1 MLEEIRIQGLG
12 VIDDAVLDL
21 DAGLTVVT
29 GETGAGKT
37 MVVTGLSL
45 LLGGRADAGLVRRQ
59 TERAVVEGRLRLD
72 PGSAAARRAVEAG
85 AQLDDDTLIVMRTI
99 ARDGRSRA
107 YAGGAGVPAGV
118 LGELAD
124 ELVALH
130 GQSDQM
136 RLLRPSRQREI
147 LDRYA
152 GSAVQEPLAAYRVR
166 YSRLAEVDAELS
178 SLVARA
184 RDRAQEADL
193 LRFGLAEIE
202 AADPQPGEDKAL
214 SVEEDRLAHA
224 DSLRAAASLAQSA
237 LTGDEDVAGA
247 PVDALSQVASARK
260 ALDAAGVHDPELAG
274 VADRLAEAA
283 ALLADAGSDLASY
296 AAGVDTDPARLQAI
310 GDRRAVLGA
319 LTRKYGDTI
328 DDVLAWSRRSAI
340 RLAELD
346 GSDDT
351 IGALRSERQQL
362 TTELARLA
370 HEVSSARTAAAE
382 LLGRAVTAELAA
394 LAMPHA
400 VLTADVAQTE
410 VRASETPGRATRGER
425 KSDRGRPVEPD
436 QSATATASAAGHG
449 AEGDP
454 DGQRALLVGGRWLAY
469 GAHGVDEVE
478 LRLQPHQG
486 APARAVQRGASGGE
500 LSRVMLAVEVVFAG
514 VDGVPTFVFD
524 EVDAGVGGRAAVEI
538 GRRLAR
544 LAANAQVVVVTH
556 LPQVAAFADRHYV
569 VRKSDDGS
577 VTRSG
582 LTWLDDEGR
591 VSELARMLAG
601 LDGSASARAH
611 AEELLATAAEA
622 RADAAKSPA
631 ANKRAVAAT
640 ATRRPAQSVTEK
652 SSATATSSPTA
663 SSSVARKSS
672 AVRKPSAAGKR
683 TSSAEPVNSSSAKT
697 SASAAD
703 VDEDGRSTEA
713 NRSTE
718 DESTKGMS
726 AKGIRPTKASRTNAT
741 DGRAVASEEK
751 QPRSAAKATRGSAK
765 QAEVAADTKV
775 GEDAAGSRSKRA
787 TKASRSRRGSG

>member
-1 MLEEIRIQGLG
+1 MLEEIRIHGLG

-72 PGSAAARRAVEAG
+72 SGSAAARRAVEAG
-85 AQLDDDTLIVMRTI
+85 AQLEDDTLIVMRTI

-118 LGELAD
+118 LAELAE

-130 GQSDQM
+130 GQSDQL

-152 GSAVQEPLAAYRVR
+152 GSAVQEPLAAYRIR

-202 AADPQPGEDKAL
+202 SADPQPGEDKAL
-214 SVEEDRLAHA
+214 TVEEDRLAHA
-224 DSLRAAASLAQSA
+224 DSLRAAASLAQTA
-237 LTGDEDVAGA
+237 LTGDEDLAGA

-260 ALDAAGVHDPELAG
+260 ALDTAGMHDPELAG

-319 LTRKYGDTI
+319 LTRKYGETI
-328 DDVLAWSRRSAI
+328 DDVLAWARRSAI

-351 IGALRSERQQL
+351 IGALRAERQEL
-362 TTELARLA
+362 TTELGMLA
-370 HEVSSARTAAAE
+370 HEVSSARMAAAE
-382 LLGRAVTAELAA
+382 RLGSAVTAELGD

-400 VLTADVAQTE
+400 ELTADVAQTE
-410 VRASETPGRATRGER
+410 VRTAEVSEPASAGER
-425 KSDRGRPVEPD
+425 KPNRGRRVESAHPD
-436 QSATATASAAGHG
+436 TATTAGHG
-449 AEGDP
+449 TGGETED
-454 DGQRALLVGGRWLAY
+454 QRALLVDGRWLAY

-478 LRLQPHQG
+478 LRLRPHPG

-544 LAANAQVVVVTH
+544 LAANSQVVVVTH

-591 VSELARMLAG
+591 VAELARMLAG

-622 RADAAKSPA
+622 RRDAAGSRSGRKKAVA
-631 ANKRAVAAT
+631 AAAGRKAAT
-640 ATRRPAQSVTEK
+640 ATTGERTSPVAPRNAASAK
-652 SSATATSSPTA
+652 SA
-663 SSSVARKSS
+663 K
-672 AVRKPSAAGKR
+672 AVREDSKDAAVVGGDPE
-683 TSSAEPVNSSSAKT
+683 EPIKQSAK
-697 SASAAD
+697 A
-703 VDEDGRSTEA
+703 
-713 NRSTE
+713 
-718 DESTKGMS
+718 STK
-726 AKGIRPTKASRTNAT
+726 
-741 DGRAVASEEK
+741 E
-751 QPRSAAKATRGSAK
+751 PRSAAKAVRGNTKDAK
-765 QAEVAADTKV
+765 LD
-775 GEDAAGSRSKRA
+775 EDAASSKARKA
-787 TKASRSRRGSG
+787 TKPARSRGGSS

>member
-72 PGSAAARRAVEAG
+72 PGSAASRRAVEAG
-85 AQLDDDTLIVMRTI
+85 AQLEDDTLIVMRTI

-118 LGELAD
+118 LAELAD

-152 GSAVQEPLAAYRVR
+152 GSAVQEPLAAYRIR

-224 DSLRAAASLAQSA
+224 DSLRAAASLAQTA
-237 LTGDEDVAGA
+237 LTGDDDVAGA

-260 ALDAAGVHDPELAG
+260 SLDAAGVHDPELAG

-328 DDVLAWSRRSAI
+328 DDVLAWARRSAI

-351 IGALRSERQQL
+351 ISGLRLERQEL
-362 TTELARLA
+362 MTELGTLA
-370 HEVSSARTAAAE
+370 HELSSARTAAGE
-382 LLGRAVTAELAA
+382 RLGAAVTSELGA

-410 VRASETPGRATRGER
+410 VRTTGVSEEASAGEQKPNRGRRVDPAQSAHPEGGDTTAAPGR
-425 KSDRGRPVEPD
+425 P
-436 QSATATASAAGHG
+436 
-449 AEGDP
+449 AEIDT

-478 LRLQPHQG
+478 LRLRPHPG
-486 APARAVQRGASGGE
+486 SPARAVQRGASGGE

-544 LAANAQVVVVTH
+544 LAAKAQVVVVTH

-569 VRKSDDGS
+569 VSKSDDGS

-591 VSELARMLAG
+591 VAELARMLAG

-622 RADAAKSPA
+622 RRDAATPRPGGK
-631 ANKRAVAAT
+631 KAVAAT
-640 ATRRPAQSVTEK
+640 ASRKAT
-652 SSATATSSPTA
+652 SATASRKATSATASRKATSATASRKATSATASRKAASATAGKGSPTDAPRGGA
-663 SSSVARKSS
+663 S
-672 AVRKPSAAGKR
+672 VRDTGSG
-683 TSSAEPVNSSSAKT
+683 AK
-697 SASAAD
+697 
-703 VDEDGRSTEA
+703 V
-713 NRSTE
+713 
-718 DESTKGMS
+718 
-726 AKGIRPTKASRTNAT
+726 
-741 DGRAVASEEK
+741 V
-751 QPRSAAKATRGSAK
+751 RGSAK
-765 QAEVAADTKV
+765 
-775 GEDAAGSRSKRA
+775 DAAVVGGDPKKSGSTPKVA
-787 TKASRSRRGSG
+787 RRGEKDADVGGSTATGRTRKTTKTGKARGGSGQGRAQDPS